1 MKCVLLLLCGMN
13 NELMWVFLLFHSNR
27 LGMLLVLLLFPL
39 CLYDAMHLSDDLR
52 LKSRACDRDERLTVH
67 PIKI

>member
-13 NELMWVFLLFHSNR
+13 NELMWVFLLFHSYR
-27 LGMLLVLLLFPL
+27 LLLVLLLFPL

-52 LKSRACDRDERLTVH
+52 LKSRACDRDGSLTVH